1 MAEIPFLESTP
12 LSEIE
17 LRARQSLVEDS
28 HEGDEHFRADVS
40 VEVHK
45 VLKTHIWTFLK
56 CAVEELFDLLDVALA
71 RGEVSASALCLVVK
85 TFFGFNCRQLEVAAA
100 L

>member
-1 MAEIPFLESTP
+1 MAEISFLESTP
-12 LSEIE
+12 LSKIE

-45 VLKTHIWTFLK
+45 VLKTHI
-56 CAVEELFDLLDVALA
+56 
-71 RGEVSASALCLVVK
+71 
-85 TFFGFNCRQLEVAAA
+85 
-100 L
+100 